1 MSSLYVHSIDDVSL
15 SVPSVDDVSS
25 LFVPSVGDM
34 STLLVH
40 SVDDMS
46 SLFVHSGNSS
56 IKTRRCHP
64 ELHTHRDTSEW

>member
-64 ELHTHRDTSEW
+64 ELRTHRDTSEW